1 MESNFFAMAE
11 AQLED
16 MRRHER
22 LETHSMLNNH
32 SKPRK
37 KSKTEGKQ
45 RQKSANMTL
54 HLTPQVMLS
63 IWQDKDTV
71 RLQIEEDGKK
81 YNIPPPLWKTLHVHA
96 ESISLLLSFVEGQGK
111 INYEYPQCYLYNS
124 NIEKVDSP
132 TAEKQQTAL
141 NTNSS
146 GTLPTVNK

>member
-1 MESNFFAMAE
+1 MEGNFFTMAE
-11 AQLED
+11 AQLEN
-16 MRRHER
+16 MRRHEM
-22 LETHSMLNNH
+22 LETPSILNNN

-37 KSKTEGKQ
+37 KRKTEGKQ

-111 INYEYPQCYLYNS
+111 INYDYPQCYLYNS
-124 NIEKVDSP
+124 NIEKVDNP
-132 TAEKQQTAL
+132 TVEKQQTPSDT
-141 NTNSS
+141 NTL
-146 GTLPTVNK
+146 GTFSTVSK